1 MLCFYYERVITPVV
15 VMDNRLQNLLGYDS
29 NIGYMLALSKSG
41 KYMMSRNGGDNWSS
55 ISLKH
60 FNTVYILYPNTIAY
74 NDVFAVLSGICYID
88 SGHCVARNKMLHPK
102 WICPCSL

>member
-1 MLCFYYERVITPVV
+1 
-15 VMDNRLQNLLGYDS
+15 MDNRLQNLLGYDS

-60 FNTVYILYPNTIAY
+60 FNTVRLFFTQILLPIMMYLLSFPAFVTLIVVIA
-74 NDVFAVLSGICYID
+74 
-88 SGHCVARNKMLHPK
+88 
-102 WICPCSL
+102 

>member
-1 MLCFYYERVITPVV
+1 MHCFYYERIIIPVV

-29 NIGYMLALSKSG
+29 NIGYLLALSKSG

-74 NDVFAVLSGICYID
+74 NDVFAILSGICYIESD
-88 SGHCVARNKMLHPK
+88 HYIGWNKKFNLK
-102 WICPCSL
+102 WIPPCNL